1 MSETA
6 QTASAT
12 IVNDFSIMAAT
23 KNGSGSQTANLTILR
38 TLFKMGIPVNG
49 KNVFPSNIQ
58 GQPTW
63 YWIRASKD
71 GYLARTD
78 EADIVISL
86 NPDSA
91 IYDYASVKSGGAFI
105 YAEDL
110 KMSLDR
116 KDVSHYPIP
125 TRKIANALET
135 DVRLRSYGANMVY
148 VGGLAWL
155 LGIDL
160 KVIESSLMFHFNGK
174 AKPVQSNMKLVTEAY
189 NWAAA
194 NWKKTD
200 PYRVEPMDKTAG
212 QIMIDGNTASA
223 LGAVYG
229 GVSFIGWYPIT
240 PATGV
245 ADGLGEF
252 LPKLRTDPE
261 TGKPTYAI
269 VQAEDELAA
278 LGMVIGAGWMGARAM
293 TSTSGPGISLMAE
306 FTGYAYF
313 AEIPAVIVDVTRMGP
328 STGLPTRVS
337 QGDVMKAYFLG
348 HGDVKNICLLPGNVG
363 ECFEH
368 GWKAFDIA
376 EHIQTPVFVLSD
388 LDLGMNN
395 HMSQPFAYPDK
406 PMDRGKVLS
415 ADDLTRLKGF
425 ARYRDVDG
433 DAIGWRT
440 LPGTDHP
447 LAAYF
452 TRGTGHN
459 ERAAYSEK
467 SADWQGN
474 LDRLARKHETART
487 LLDEVAGPVIEQV
500 DGAEIAIISYGSNDF
515 GVQEARA
522 RLAKE
527 GHKISYLRVRALPL
541 SNSIKDFVAKHKRVY
556 VVEMNQDAQMRAL
569 LQLHMPDQATKLIA
583 ANVCDGLP
591 LTAKWISGKILEE
604 EKKA

>member
-6 QTASAT
+6 QTAAAP

-71 GYLARTD
+71 GYLARHD
-78 EADIVISL
+78 EADIVICL
-86 NPDSA
+86 NADSA
-91 IYDYASVKSGGAFI
+91 INDYAAVKPGGAFI

-110 KMSLDR
+110 KMAMER
-116 KDVSHYPIP
+116 KDISHYPIP
-125 TRKIANALET
+125 ARKIANALET

-174 AKPVQSNMKLVTEAY
+174 AKPVQSNMKLVTEAW

-194 NWKKTD
+194 NWTKTD
-200 PYRVEPMDKTAG
+200 PYKVEPMDKTAG
-212 QIMIDGNTASA
+212 QIMVDGNTASA

-337 QGDVMKAYFLG
+337 QGDVMKAYYLG
-348 HGDVKNICLLPGNVG
+348 HGDVKNICLLPGNVS

-368 GWKAFDIA
+368 GWKAFDVA

-406 PMDRGKVLS
+406 PMDRGKVLN
-415 ADDLTRLKGF
+415 AEDLTRLKGF

-452 TRGTGHN
+452 TRGTGHTD
-459 ERAAYSEK
+459 RATYTEK

-474 LDRLARKHETART
+474 LDRLTKKHETARA
-487 LLDEVAGPVIEQV
+487 LLDEVAGPVVEEV

-541 SNSIKDFVAKHKRVY
+541 SNSIKAFVAKHKRVY
-556 VVEMNQDAQMRAL
+556 VVEMNQDAQMHSL
-569 LQLHMPDQATKLIA
+569 LQLHMPEMATRLIA
-583 ANVCDGLP
+583 ANICDGLP
-591 LTAKWISGKILEE
+591 LTAKWISGQILKGENN
-604 EKKA
+604 

>member
-6 QTASAT
+6 QTAVAP

-71 GYLARTD
+71 GYLARHD
-78 EADIVISL
+78 EADIVICL
-86 NPDSA
+86 NADSA
-91 IYDYASVKSGGAFI
+91 INDYAAVKPGGAFI

-110 KMSLDR
+110 KMALER

-125 TRKIANALET
+125 ARKIANALET

-174 AKPVQSNMKLVTEAY
+174 AKPVQSNMKLVTEAW

-194 NWKKTD
+194 NWTKTD

-278 LGMVIGAGWMGARAM
+278 LGMVLGAGWMGARAM

-337 QGDVMKAYFLG
+337 QGDVMKAYYLG
-348 HGDVKNICLLPGNVG
+348 HGDVKNICLLPGNVS

-368 GWKAFDIA
+368 GWKAFDVA

-406 PMDRGKVLS
+406 PMDRGKVLN
-415 ADDLTRLKGF
+415 AEDLTRLKGF

-452 TRGTGHN
+452 TRGTGHTD
-459 ERAAYSEK
+459 RATYTEK
-467 SADWQGN
+467 SADWQAN
-474 LDRLARKHETART
+474 LDRLTKKHETARA
-487 LLDEVAGPVIEQV
+487 LLDEVAGPVVEEV

-527 GHKISYLRVRALPL
+527 GYKISYLRVRALPL
-541 SNSIKDFVAKHKRVY
+541 SNSIKAFVAKHKRVY
-556 VVEMNQDAQMRAL
+556 VVEMNQDAQMHSL

-591 LTAKWISGKILEE
+591 LTAKWISGQILKG

>member
-110 KMSLDR
+110 KMSLER

>member
-240 PATGV
+240 PTTGV

>member
-110 KMSLDR
+110 KMSLER

-406 PMDRGKVLS
+406 P
-415 ADDLTRLKGF
+415 
-425 ARYRDVDG
+425 
-433 DAIGWRT
+433 
-440 LPGTDHP
+440 
-447 LAAYF
+447 
-452 TRGTGHN
+452 
-459 ERAAYSEK
+459 
-467 SADWQGN
+467 
-474 LDRLARKHETART
+474 
-487 LLDEVAGPVIEQV
+487 
-500 DGAEIAIISYGSNDF
+500 
-515 GVQEARA
+515 
-522 RLAKE
+522 
-527 GHKISYLRVRALPL
+527 
-541 SNSIKDFVAKHKRVY
+541 
-556 VVEMNQDAQMRAL
+556 
-569 LQLHMPDQATKLIA
+569 
-583 ANVCDGLP
+583 
-591 LTAKWISGKILEE
+591 
-604 EKKA
+604 

>member
-1 MSETA
+1 
-6 QTASAT
+6 
-12 IVNDFSIMAAT
+12 
-23 KNGSGSQTANLTILR
+23 
-38 TLFKMGIPVNG
+38 
-49 KNVFPSNIQ
+49 
-58 GQPTW
+58 

>member
-6 QTASAT
+6 QTASAC